1 MFQTYSRVNTSAATL
16 TKNRTEGSVTPNS
29 GMCVTCVDGCIGMC
43 EIGKSA
49 YRGHEVIYPQPFG
62 VITTASEKVYP
73 VDYSHF
79 NIMGTAVG
87 AKGIEADSDKAIFP
101 NVNLEV
107 HFGQDK
113 GIKFRYPWIIPGIGS
128 TNIAKN
134 NWEGLAIGSALAGTG
149 LTIGENVAGMDPE
162 CVIKNGRVIDTVDLK
177 RRVKLY
183 QDHMR
188 DGYGAIIVQAN
199 VEDTRLGVQEYAISE
214 LGAEVVEMKWG
225 QGAKNIGGEVKIR
238 DLKKAQ
244 MLYDRGYVVLPDPT
258 DPNVIKAFEKGSF
271 KEFER
276 HSRVGMVEEEGF
288 ANRVDELR
296 AAGAK
301 YVFLKTGA
309 YRPADLARA
318 VKFSSKY
325 KIDLLTVD
333 GAGGGTGM
341 SPWRMMNEWGMPP
354 VELHSLLYEYT
365 KQLSD
370 RGDYVPAIAVAGGFT
385 FEDQIYKGLAMGAP
399 FVKLIGMARSPI
411 AAAMV
416 GKTIG
421 RTINEHQVPV
431 YVERFG
437 ATKDEIFVTA
447 PELRKELGNDE
458 FEKLPTGAI
467 GLYTYYERLA
477 QGLRQLMCGAR
488 KFDLEKITRDDLAA
502 LTREASDISG
512 ITYLKDVD
520 KEEAAAI
527 LNGKVQAKGGTKKTK
542 KAQAKQGKQKTKVG

>member
-1 MFQTYSRVNTSAATL
+1 
-16 TKNRTEGSVTPNS
+16 
-29 GMCVTCVDGCIGMC
+29 MCVTCVDGCIGMC

-62 VITTASEKVYP
+62 VITTASEKIYP

-87 AKGIEADSDKAIFP
+87 AKGIDADSDKAIFP

-107 HFGQDK
+107 HFGHDK
-113 GIKFRYPWIIPGIGS
+113 GLKFRYPWIIPGIGS
-128 TNIAKN
+128 TDIAKN

-162 CVIKNGRVIDTVDLK
+162 SVIRNGQVVDTVDLK
-177 RRVKLY
+177 RRIKLY
-183 QDHMR
+183 QDHQR

-214 LGAEVVEMKWG
+214 LGVTVVEMKWG

-244 MLYDRGYVVLPDPT
+244 LLYERGYVVLPNPT
-258 DPNVIKAFEKGSF
+258 DPDVIKAYKKGSF

-276 HSRVGMVEEEGF
+276 HSRVGMVEEEAF
-288 ANRVDELR
+288 ANRVTELKK
-296 AAGAK
+296 AGAK

-325 KIDLLTVD
+325 GIDLLTVD

-354 VELHSLLYEYT
+354 VELHSLLYRYT
-365 KQLSD
+365 KQLAD
-370 RGDYVPAIAVAGGFT
+370 AGEHVPAIAVAGGFT
-385 FEDQIYKGLAMGAP
+385 FEDQIYKGLALGAP
-399 FVKLIGMARSPI
+399 FVKLVGMARSPI

-421 RTINEHQVPV
+421 KTIDAHQVPV

-437 ATKDEIFVTA
+437 NSKDEIFVTA
-447 PELRKELGNDE
+447 PDLRKELGNKE
-458 FEKLPTGAI
+458 FEKIPTGAI

-488 KFDLEKITRDDLAA
+488 KFDLSHISRDDLAA

-512 ITYLKDVD
+512 INYLMDVD
-520 KEEAAAI
+520 HDEVTKI
-527 LNGKVQAKGGTKKTK
+527 LNGAVKKTK
-542 KAQAKQGKQKTKVG
+542 KKKAAKCS

>member
-1 MFQTYSRVNTSAATL
+1 MFQTLSRVNSSAATL
-16 TKNRTEGSVTPNS
+16 TKNRTEGSVTPSS

-87 AKGIEADSDKAIFP
+87 AQGIEADSDKAIFP

-107 HFGQDK
+107 HFGHDK

-128 TNIAKN
+128 TNVAKN
-134 NWEGLAIGSALAGTG
+134 NWDGLAIGSALAGTG
-149 LTIGENVAGMDPE
+149 LTIGENVAGMDPQA
-162 CVIKNGRVIDTVDLK
+162 VIKNGRVVDTVDLK
-177 RRVKLY
+177 NRVKLF
-183 QDHMR
+183 QDHQR
-188 DGYGAIIVQAN
+188 DGYGATIVQAN
-199 VEDTRLGVQEYAISE
+199 VEDTRLGVQEYAIESLGVEIVE
-214 LGAEVVEMKWG
+214 LKWG
-225 QGAKNIGGEVKIR
+225 QGAKNIGGEVKIS
-238 DLKKAQ
+238 DLRKAQ
-244 MLYDRGYVVLPDPT
+244 LLHERGYVVLPDPT
-258 DPNVIKAFEKGSF
+258 NPDVIKAHERGAF

-276 HSRVGMVEEEGF
+276 HSRVGMVQEDSF
-288 ANRVDELR
+288 AQRVEELR
-296 AAGAK
+296 KAGAK

-325 KIDLLTVD
+325 GIDLLTVD
-333 GAGGGTGM
+333 AAGGGTGM

-354 VELHSLLYEYT
+354 VELHTLLYEYT
-365 KQLSD
+365 KKMAD
-370 RGDYVPAIAVAGGFT
+370 KGEHVPAVTVAGGFT
-385 FEDQIYKGLAMGAP
+385 FEDQIFKGLALGAP
-399 FVKLIGMARSPI
+399 FVKLVGMARSAI
-411 AAAMV
+411 AAVMV

-421 RTINEHQVPV
+421 KAIDAGEVPV

-437 ATKDEIFVTA
+437 LTKDEIFVTS
-447 PELRKELGNDE
+447 PELRKELGDEE
-458 FEKLPTGAI
+458 FERIPTGAI

-488 KFDLEKITRDDLAA
+488 KFTLDYITRDDITA
-502 LTREASDISG
+502 LTREAADVSG
-512 ITYLKDVD
+512 ITYVQDVD
-520 KEEAAAI
+520 KTEAQAI
-527 LNGKVQAKGGTKKTK
+527 LDA
-542 KAQAKQGKQKTKVG
+542 